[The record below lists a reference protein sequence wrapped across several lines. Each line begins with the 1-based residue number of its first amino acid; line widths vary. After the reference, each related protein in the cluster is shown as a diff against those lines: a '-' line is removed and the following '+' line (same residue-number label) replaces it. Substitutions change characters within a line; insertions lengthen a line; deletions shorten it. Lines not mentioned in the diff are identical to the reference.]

1 MLLRT
6 TVGSMAVLTSNLNIR
21 YTIDSFLLKIVKL
34 NSAKTDTKLTSI
46 YDATKVHQ
54 TCKKSEYSS
63 RPIWNV
69 LLTLTGL
76 RVQTWPQIHLIING
90 LLSCLL
96 FRWNTIWYTLHYI
109 TIYLYY
115 RLWFSSCHIN
125 CGKVWREDSWL
136 HLELT
141 EKVRYKICF
150 WVDRRNYLVTLQVM
164 MSEDALY
171 DDGVVMEAVIEKF
184 VKYFK
189 SIFHH
194 NSWYFASFIFCEYY
208 C

>member
-1 MLLRT
+1 MMQPKYSYSNHATLLT
-6 TVGSMAVLTSNLNIR
+6 NLNIFPGPYEMYCWPWRGWECRHGPR
-21 YTIDSFLLKIVKL
+21 YI
-34 NSAKTDTKLTSI
+34 
-46 YDATKVHQ
+46 
-54 TCKKSEYSS
+54 
-63 RPIWNV
+63 
-69 LLTLTGL
+69 
-76 RVQTWPQIHLIING
+76 
-90 LLSCLL
+90 LLSMGYFHVCYSGETQ
-96 FRWNTIWYTLHYI
+96 FRSHYI